1 MTKGE
6 LMALSKKKLLDFI
19 KEKIRTDELNEKTLL
34 FSTGNLDSVSQLDLI
49 LFIESE
55 AGITV
60 DQLDVTLENFDSI
73 EHILKFVS
81 SKNGRIE

>member
-1 MTKGE
+1 MSKGE
-6 LMALSKKKLLDFI
+6 YMALSKGKLLDFI
-19 KEKIRTDELNEKTLL
+19 KDKIRTDELNEKTLL

-73 EHILKFVS
+73 ENILKFVS
-81 SKNGRIE
+81 AKNGRIE

>member
-1 MTKGE
+1 
-6 LMALSKKKLLDFI
+6 MALSKKKLLDFI

>member
-1 MTKGE
+1 
-6 LMALSKKKLLDFI
+6 MALSKGKLLDFI
-19 KEKIRTDELNEKTLL
+19 KDKIRTDELNEKTLL

-73 EHILKFVS
+73 ENILKFVS
-81 SKNGRIE
+81 AKNGRIE